1 MSWEPI
7 MKKNLP
13 LLLPVLPYLVMT
25 AVIFFVV
32 PMLEPN
38 SNYFQFFMLL
48 IIPGYCLIAGFV
60 YGLKNGIVWFYP
72 LFISI
77 IFLPLVFSTINM
89 KVVIYGCIYGC
100 VSFAGMFLGN
110 FFKKKKDDDTDVQE

>member
-25 AVIFFVV
+25 AVIFFIL
-32 PMLEPN
+32 PMLEPD
-38 SNYFQFFMLL
+38 SKYFLFFMLL

-60 YGLKNGIVWFYP
+60 YGFKNGIVWFYP
-72 LFISI
+72 VFISI
-77 IFLPLVFSTINM
+77 IFLPLVFSMIYM

-100 VSFAGMFLGN
+100 LSLMGMYLGN
-110 FFKKKKDDDTDVQE
+110 LFKKKKDKDSDV